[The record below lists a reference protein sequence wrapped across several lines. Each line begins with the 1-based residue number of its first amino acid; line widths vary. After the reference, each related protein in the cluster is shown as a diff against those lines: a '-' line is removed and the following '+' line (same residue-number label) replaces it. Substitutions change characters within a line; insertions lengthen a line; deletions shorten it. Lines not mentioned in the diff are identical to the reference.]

1 MLLLELN
8 KVKKFYGY
16 KLILDIDELKIYL
29 GDRIGIVGL
38 NGAGKTTLI
47 DILSQRI
54 NPDEGRVKLL
64 GEFAY
69 ISQSGRPDHK
79 NISSEMSS
87 KFRVARTWND
97 NMSGGEKTRFKL
109 AQALDKDSEIIFA
122 DEPTSNLDIDGI
134 RLLEERLNEYKGT
147 LIIISHDRD
156 LLDKLCNKIIE
167 VENAKIK
174 VYNGNYTDYRKQ
186 KEDERERALFEYN
199 QYINEKKRLEAIIQD
214 TRQKSLSIKGPPKRM
229 GISEARLHKMGGQ
242 KSKANLEKKINNLR
256 KRIEHLEEKDNPIEA
271 RKIKIEML
279 GSSNLYSRIIIE
291 GQDINKKFEDKII
304 FKDADFTIYN
314 GNKVALLGPNGS
326 GKSTL
331 IKMIINKEE
340 GIKIAQK
347 ARIGYFSQDMDIL
360 DQDLNILENVMNTS
374 FYPENLAR
382 LILARLL
389 FKGDT
394 VYKKV
399 SVLSGGELVKVSF
412 AKLILQDNNLLILD
426 EPTNYLDVDSL
437 EAIESLLK
445 EYDKTLL
452 FVSHDRRFI
461 SSIADHIMTIE
472 NHKIHMFKGRYEEF
486 LERIDKS
493 QDKEEIKKR
502 IMVLETRISEVIGK
516 LSIESNS
523 EEIEVLDQE
532 YYELLTKLRDL
543 KSLL

>member
-389 FKGDT
+389 FKGDS

>member
-87 KFRVARTWND
+87 KFRIARTWND

-389 FKGDT
+389 FKGDS

>member
-186 KEDERERALFEYN
+186 KDDERERALFEYN

-256 KRIEHLEEKDNPIEA
+256 KRIEHLEEKDKPIEA

-304 FKDADFTIYN
+304 FNDADFTIYN

-389 FKGDT
+389 FKGDS

-523 EEIEVLDQE
+523 EEIEALDQE

-543 KSLL
+543 KYLL

>member
-64 GEFAY
+64 GEFVY

-87 KFRVARTWND
+87 KFRVASTWND

-256 KRIEHLEEKDNPIEA
+256 KRIEHLEE
-271 RKIKIEML
+271 
-279 GSSNLYSRIIIE
+279 RII
-291 GQDINKKFEDKII
+291 
-304 FKDADFTIYN
+304 
-314 GNKVALLGPNGS
+314 P
-326 GKSTL
+326 
-331 IKMIINKEE
+331 
-340 GIKIAQK
+340 
-347 ARIGYFSQDMDIL
+347 
-360 DQDLNILENVMNTS
+360 
-374 FYPENLAR
+374 
-382 LILARLL
+382 
-389 FKGDT
+389 
-394 VYKKV
+394 
-399 SVLSGGELVKVSF
+399 
-412 AKLILQDNNLLILD
+412 
-426 EPTNYLDVDSL
+426 
-437 EAIESLLK
+437 
-445 EYDKTLL
+445 
-452 FVSHDRRFI
+452 
-461 SSIADHIMTIE
+461 
-472 NHKIHMFKGRYEEF
+472 
-486 LERIDKS
+486 
-493 QDKEEIKKR
+493 
-502 IMVLETRISEVIGK
+502 
-516 LSIESNS
+516 
-523 EEIEVLDQE
+523 
-532 YYELLTKLRDL
+532 
-543 KSLL
+543 